1 MNMNRLITLFAL
13 AIIMSA
19 CVKPNEPKE
28 IRFSILGDSFSAF
41 QGYVEPATNDVW
53 YCPPPNN
60 YVDVTSVEQMWW
72 HKVAT
77 KTGWVLDV
85 NNSFSGSLVS
95 NFWGFNT
102 GLYFSPHSFIR
113 RMDNLGNPDVILVF
127 GATNDIYK
135 RAALG
140 DYVFDNWTEEELC
153 MFRPAMAY
161 MFDYLKRNY
170 PTAEVYFMLDMEL
183 CISDTS
189 IDDATRQAYIESV
202 HYITSHYNVSCIDIY
217 GIQKDLWHPN
227 VAGHA
232 TIASQLIDAIEVDFN
247 V

>member
-1 MNMNRLITLFAL
+1 MNMNRLTLLFAL
-13 AIIMSA
+13 AIMMSA
-19 CVKPNEPKE
+19 CVKPGEPAE

-53 YCPPPNN
+53 YCPPPYN
-60 YVDVTSVEQMWW
+60 YIDVTSVEQMWW

-77 KTGWVLDV
+77 ETGWVLDV
-85 NNSFSGSLVS
+85 NNSFSGSLIC
-95 NFWGFNT
+95 NFWGFDS
-102 GLYFSPHSFIR
+102 GLYYSPHSFIR

-140 DYVFDNWTEEELC
+140 DYVFANWTEEDLC

-161 MFDYLKRNY
+161 MFDHLKHNY

-183 CISDTS
+183 CSSDTS

-202 HYITSHYNVSCIDIY
+202 HYITSHYNVGCIDIY
-217 GIQKDLWHPN
+217 GIQKDAWHPN
-227 VAGHA
+227 VVGQ
-232 TIASQLIDAIEVDFN
+232 TVIARRLIDAIEADFN